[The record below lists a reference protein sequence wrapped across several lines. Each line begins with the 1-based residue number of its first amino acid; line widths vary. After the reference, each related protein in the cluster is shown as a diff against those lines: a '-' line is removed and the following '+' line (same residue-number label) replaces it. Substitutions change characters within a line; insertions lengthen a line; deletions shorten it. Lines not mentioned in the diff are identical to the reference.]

1 LEGGQSSWQEF
12 LTKAKTCS
20 RAQESDMYALLEFVK
35 DDEPRQFLDDAQTLK
50 GWLEDVNLK

>member
-1 LEGGQSSWQEF
+1 
-12 LTKAKTCS
+12 
-20 RAQESDMYALLEFVK
+20 MYALLEFVK

>member
-1 LEGGQSSWQEF
+1 VIKVQKPQDTE
-12 LTKAKTCS
+12 LT
-20 RAQESDMYALLEFVK
+20 DALLEFVK